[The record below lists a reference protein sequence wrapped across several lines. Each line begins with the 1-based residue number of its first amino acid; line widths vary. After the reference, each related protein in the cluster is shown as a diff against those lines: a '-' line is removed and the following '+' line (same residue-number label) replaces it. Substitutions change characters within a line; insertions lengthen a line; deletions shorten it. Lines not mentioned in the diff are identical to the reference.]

1 MAHGKQ
7 SESQVGEYKSIKVK
21 RVKKSKS
28 LRVKI
33 VKRVKKSKAK
43 GFKK

>member
-21 RVKKSKS
+21 IVKKSKS
-28 LRVKI
+28 QKSQ
-33 VKRVKKSKAK
+33 KSQKSKK
-43 GFKK
+43 V